1 MLSGCLSPFPGGG
14 DMAKMRKTALMV
26 QSLLRERPPV
36 RVSRGEQTRDRIMDV
51 AEASVLAKGFAATSI
66 DEILFEAGITKS
78 GFFYHFRDKNDLAL
92 ALIERFR
99 DRDLGV
105 FEDAFRRA
113 GELSDDP
120 LHAYLVGLKLLAEA
134 MADVQAVRPGC
145 LVATFVYQDQQFD
158 ARVRAILTEITE
170 IWRAQF
176 RARIAAIAAVYPP
189 RIEVDLDDLADML
202 LTIVDG
208 SIVVAKALGRPRL
221 LEDQLLA
228 YRTFVRTVFL
238 GA

>member
-1 MLSGCLSPFPGGG
+1 
-14 DMAKMRKTALMV
+14 MV
-26 QSLLRERPPV
+26 QSLLRERPIV
-36 RVSRGEQTRDRIMDV
+36 RVARGEQTRDRIMDV

-99 DRDLGV
+99 ERDLSV
-105 FEDAFRRA
+105 FEEMFERA
-113 GELSDDP
+113 ADLVDDP
-120 LHAYLVGLKLLAEA
+120 LHAFLAGLKLLAA
-134 MADVQAVRPGC
+134 TMADMQAERPGC

-158 ARVRAILTEITE
+158 ARVRAILTGITE
-170 IWRAQF
+170 TWRAQF
-176 RARIAAIAAVYPP
+176 LARIEAVAAVHPP
-189 RIEVDLDDLADML
+189 RIDVDLQALADML
-202 LTIVDG
+202 LTVIDG
-208 SIVVAKALGRPRL
+208 GIVVAKALGRPRML
-221 LEDQLLA
+221 KDQVLA

>member
-1 MLSGCLSPFPGGG
+1 
-14 DMAKMRKTALMV
+14 MV
-26 QSLLRERPPV
+26 QSLLRDRPV
-36 RVSRGEQTRDRIMDV
+36 IRVSRGVQTRDRIMDI

-66 DEILFEAGITKS
+66 DEILFEADITKS

-99 DRDLGV
+99 DRDLSV
-105 FEDAFRRA
+105 FDEIFRRA
-113 GELSDDP
+113 EELSDDP
-120 LHAYLVGLKLLAEA
+120 LHAFLIGLKLLAET
-134 MADVQAVRPGC
+134 MADMQAERPGC
-145 LVATFVYQDQQFD
+145 LVATFVYQDRQFD
-158 ARVRAILTEITE
+158 ARVRTILTEVTE

-176 RARIAAIAAVYPP
+176 RTRIAAIAAVHPP
-189 RIEVDLDDLADML
+189 HIEVNLDALADML

-208 SIVVAKALGRPRL
+208 SIVIAKALGQPRM

-238 GA
+238 GT

>member
-1 MLSGCLSPFPGGG
+1 
-14 DMAKMRKTALMV
+14 MV
-26 QSLLRERPPV
+26 QSLLRDRPV
-36 RVSRGEQTRDRIMDV
+36 IRVSRGVQTRDRIMDI

-66 DEILFEAGITKS
+66 DEILFEADITKS

-99 DRDLGV
+99 DRDLGL
-105 FEDAFRRA
+105 FDDLFRRA
-113 GELSDDP
+113 DELSDDP
-120 LHAYLVGLKLLAEA
+120 LHAFLVGLKLLAET
-134 MADVQAVRPGC
+134 MADMQAERPGC
-145 LVATFVYQDQQFD
+145 LVATFVYQDRQFD
-158 ARVRAILTEITE
+158 ARVRLILTEVTE

-176 RARIAAIAAVYPP
+176 RTRIAAIAAVHPP
-189 RIEVDLDDLADML
+189 RIEVGLDVLADML

-208 SIVVAKALGRPRL
+208 SIVIAKALGQPRM

-238 GA
+238 GT

>member
-1 MLSGCLSPFPGGG
+1 
-14 DMAKMRKTALMV
+14 MV
-26 QSLLRERPPV
+26 QSLLRDRPV
-36 RVSRGEQTRDRIMDV
+36 IRVSRGVQTRDRIMDI

-66 DEILFEAGITKS
+66 DEILFEADITKS

-99 DRDLGV
+99 DRDLGL
-105 FEDAFRRA
+105 FDDLFRRA
-113 GELSDDP
+113 DELSDDP
-120 LHAYLVGLKLLAEA
+120 LHAFLIGLKLLAET
-134 MADVQAVRPGC
+134 MADMQAERPGC
-145 LVATFVYQDQQFD
+145 LVATFVYQDRQFD
-158 ARVRAILTEITE
+158 ARVRTILTEVTE

-176 RARIAAIAAVYPP
+176 RTRLAAIAAVHPP
-189 RIEVDLDDLADML
+189 RIEVGLDVLADML

-208 SIVVAKALGRPRL
+208 SIVIAKALGQPRM

>member
-1 MLSGCLSPFPGGG
+1 
-14 DMAKMRKTALMV
+14 MV
-26 QSLLRERPPV
+26 QSLLRDRPV
-36 RVSRGEQTRDRIMDV
+36 IRVSRGVQTRDRIMDI

-66 DEILFEAGITKS
+66 DEILFEADITKS

-99 DRDLGV
+99 DRDLGL
-105 FEDAFRRA
+105 FDDLFRRA
-113 GELSDDP
+113 DELSDDP
-120 LHAYLVGLKLLAEA
+120 LHAFLIGLKLLAET
-134 MADVQAVRPGC
+134 MADMQAERPGC
-145 LVATFVYQDQQFD
+145 LVATFVYQDRQFD
-158 ARVRAILTEITE
+158 ARVRTILTEVTE

-176 RARIAAIAAVYPP
+176 RTRLAAIAAVHPP
-189 RIEVDLDDLADML
+189 RIEVGLDVLADML

-208 SIVVAKALGRPRL
+208 SIVIAKALGQPRM

-238 GA
+238 GT